1 MKPRHPAA
9 LTVRARVR
17 VFGIRTTT
25 IYDYPKAVLKNRER
39 RQPSRPL
46 GVFFFS
52 FRLAAEPELK
62 QIGWVGK
69 DLSQGFDFV
78 C

>member
-1 MKPRHPAA
+1 MGYAN
-9 LTVRARVR
+9 VS
-17 VFGIRTTT
+17 G
-25 IYDYPKAVLKNRER
+25 
-39 RQPSRPL
+39 
-46 GVFFFS
+46 S